1 MTDINGYGELWP
13 DPFGMDRA
21 PKWVMPWLAPGPI
34 ALQALSELGTPLHA
48 CQTGTYFDPD
58 DLNAAEHYGEDRPKR
73 SPLERAVHA
82 AGPRLE
88 WRLERVWALDEE
100 SSDEDVQAYEKAS
113 KAVAGRLI
121 HPRCLDDYVYAAWHF
136 AEIVD
141 IDSENNPDED
151 SPASRDVVSSPEFIQ
166 ALEWAQAGVVVL
178 QQSLPWPFTGVLPYS
193 VNDNRPAHRA
203 LFAYARILY
212 AQSPRKAKQWF
223 RAMVYA
229 NPMDNMGAR
238 AFVNS

>member
-1 MTDINGYGELWP
+1 MIRLAGYEGTQLYGETLP
-13 DPFGMDRA
+13 LDAHRGTGQDKIGFTLRQPCGVVVAITPFNY
-21 PKWVMPWLAPGPI
+21 PSLLVLHKLAPALAAGNTVVLVEHDLDAIATADWVIDMGPEGG
-34 ALQALSELGTPLHA
+34 AGGGTVVGEGTPEDIASTPGSH
-48 CQTGTYFDPD
+48 TGKF
-58 DLNAAEHYGEDRPKR
+58 L
-73 SPLERAVHA
+73 
-82 AGPRLE
+82 
-88 WRLERVWALDEE
+88 
-100 SSDEDVQAYEKAS
+100 
-113 KAVAGRLI
+113 
-121 HPRCLDDYVYAAWHF
+121 

-141 IDSENNPDED
+141 IDSEDNPDED

-193 VNDNRPAHRA
+193 VDDNRPAHRA